1 MFGWEDVLVV
11 FVLAMLI
18 FGPGKL
24 SGTGKALGTAIRD
37 FREAMK
43 GEDESS
49 KKEKPQEASPKD
61 TSNPHQ

>member
-1 MFGWEDVLVV
+1 MFGWEDVIVV
-11 FVLAMLI
+11 FVLVMLI

-49 KKEKPQEASPKD
+49 PKEKTQEVIPKD
-61 TSNPHQ
+61 TSNPNA

>member
-1 MFGWEDVLVV
+1 MFGWEDVIVV
-11 FVLAMLI
+11 FVLVMLI

-49 KKEKPQEASPKD
+49 RKEKTQEVTPKD
-61 TSNPHQ
+61 TSNPNA

>member
-11 FVLAMLI
+11 FVLVMLI

-37 FREAMK
+37 FRDAMK

-49 KKEKPQEASPKD
+49 KKEKTQEVAPKD
-61 TSNPHQ
+61 NTSNPS